1 MRKKILIMA
10 GGTGGHVFPGLA
22 VARYLSNREWEIRWL
37 GTRERMES
45 RLVPEYGFD
54 ISYISVSGVRR
65 NGILRKL
72 YAPFM
77 IIKAIWQA
85 NRIIREYKPD
95 VVLGMGGYA
104 SGPGGI
110 AAWLNRIPVIL
121 HEQNAAA
128 GFTNRAL
135 SHFSSR
141 ICMGFAGAFQ
151 CENAVVVGN
160 PVREEISAIS
170 DFPIETVE
178 DGRTLRILVVGGSL
192 GASFFNER
200 FPGVFAKLD
209 NVEIKHQTGRGNFE
223 STRKRYEEL
232 GVLPRVEVLE
242 FISDM
247 ADAYIWADVI
257 ICRAGALTVAEVS
270 AAHKPAIFVPLPTA
284 VDDHQTKN
292 AESLQSVG
300 AAFILQQKDFNDEA
314 LTELIVKLDKDRELL
329 SDMARKSR
337 DAAIL
342 DATEKVAAICEE
354 AAEN

>member
-22 VARYLSNREWEIRWL
+22 VARYLSNKEWDVMWL
-37 GTRERMES
+37 GTRERMEAK
-45 RLVPEYGFD
+45 LVPEHGFE
-54 ISYISVSGVRR
+54 ISFISVSGVRR

-77 IIKAIWQA
+77 IVKAIWQA
-85 NRIIREYKPD
+85 NRIIRNFKPD

-160 PVREEISAIS
+160 PVREEIAAIS
-170 DFPIETVE
+170 DFPIETPE
-178 DGRTLRILVVGGSL
+178 ETRPLRILVVGGSL
-192 GASFFNER
+192 GASFFNEK
-200 FPGVFAKLD
+200 FPGYFSKLD
-209 NVEIKHQTGRGNFE
+209 NIEVKHQTGRGNFE
-223 STRKRYEEL
+223 STKKRYDEL
-232 GVLPRVEVLE
+232 GISSRVEVLE

-247 ADAYIWADVI
+247 ADAYIWADVVV
-257 ICRAGALTVAEVS
+257 CRAGALTVAEVS

-292 AESLQSVG
+292 AQSLESIG
-300 AAFILQQKDFNDEA
+300 AAFILQQKDAGEDSFV
-314 LTELIVKLDKDRELL
+314 ELVGKFQKDRDLL

-354 AAEN
+354 LSES